1 MFLEIF
7 KHILAPLVIISM
19 NALLF
24 LGFLDVMNAK
34 EKYAILLELIT
45 G

>member
-1 MFLEIF
+1 
-7 KHILAPLVIISM
+7 M

-45 G
+45 GWDVLDAIP